1 MSFITEIIDT
11 NEEHSRLDKW
21 MQRKFPLLSFTE
33 IAKFVRKS
41 EVRINGAKTDIK
53 AKLEL
58 GDVISYKEIIT
69 KIHESRKNDDSAL
82 PTDRRARNL
91 ANRIKDLIIFED
103 DKLLAIDKPL
113 GIASQN
119 GSGVTVS
126 IASAFKL
133 INSEYRLVHRLDRDT
148 SGVMVIAKNLRTA
161 KALAKIFK
169 ERQCCKTYV
178 AVSTGTPRK
187 PIGEIHYPLLN
198 TKVGRMEKMMRN
210 AEGLAC
216 QTEYQVIHSF
226 KSFTT
231 FEVTPHTGRKHQIRA
246 HLSLINCPILGDVK
260 YGGKKHSRLM
270 LHANRINFELD
281 DEIYVIEAK
290 LPDEFDSSCL

>member
-1 MSFITEIIDT
+1 MSFITEIIDE
-11 NEEHSRLDKW
+11 NEQHSRLDKW
-21 MQRKFPLLSFTE
+21 MKRKFPLLSFTE

-53 AKLEL
+53 AKIEL

-69 KIHESRKNDDSAL
+69 KIHDGRMHDDAAL
-82 PTDRRARNL
+82 PIDHRLKNM
-91 ANRIKDLIIFED
+91 ANRLKDLIIFED
-103 DKLLAIDKPL
+103 DDLLAIDKPS
-113 GIASQN
+113 GIASQD

-133 INSEYRLVHRLDRDT
+133 INAEYRLVHRLDRDT

-161 KALAKIFK
+161 KALTKNFK
-169 ERQCCKTYV
+169 ERKCCKTYV

-187 PIGEIHYPLLN
+187 KSGEICYPLLS
-198 TKVGRMEKMMRN
+198 TKVGRMEKMTRN
-210 AEGLAC
+210 AEGLEC
-216 QTEYQVIHSF
+216 QTDYQVIRSF

-231 FEVTPHTGRKHQIRA
+231 FEMTPHTGRKHQIRA

-290 LPDEFDSSCL
+290 LPDEFDSACI